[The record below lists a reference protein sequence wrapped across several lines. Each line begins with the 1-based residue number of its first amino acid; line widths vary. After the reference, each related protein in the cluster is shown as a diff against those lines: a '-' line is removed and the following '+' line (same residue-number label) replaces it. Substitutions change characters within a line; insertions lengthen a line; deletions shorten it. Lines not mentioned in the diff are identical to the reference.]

1 MEVNP
6 MGIGVGII
14 LAAIGAIL
22 AFAVHVHGSA
32 VNIQMVGWILMAAG
46 GFAILVSL
54 MFWSSWGPGG
64 LTRRDQLSPPVNP
77 PTGPGSGVS
86 GY

>member
-1 MEVNP
+1 MEVNR

-54 MFWSSWGPGG
+54 VFWSSWGPGG
-64 LTRRDQLSPPVNP
+64 LTRRDQLNP
-77 PTGPGSGVS
+77 PAGPGSGVS

>member
-14 LAAIGAIL
+14 LAAVGAIL
-22 AFAVHVHGSA
+22 AFAVHVTGSA
-32 VNIQMVGWILMAAG
+32 VNVQMVGWILMAAG
-46 GFAILVSL
+46 GFAILISL
-54 MFWSSWGPGG
+54 VFWSTWGPGG
-64 LTRRDQLSPPVNP
+64 LTRRDQVNP
-77 PTGPGSGVS
+77 PAPPGSGVS

>member
-1 MEVNP
+1 

-14 LAAIGAIL
+14 LAAVGAIL

-32 VNIQMVGWILMAAG
+32 VNVQMIGWILMAAG
-46 GFAILVSL
+46 GFAILISL
-54 MFWSSWGPGG
+54 VFWSTWGPGG
-64 LTRRDQLSPPVNP
+64 LSSRDRVAPPP
-77 PTGPGSGVS
+77 GPGSGVS

>member
-1 MEVNP
+1 

-14 LAAIGAIL
+14 LAAVGAIL

-46 GFAILVSL
+46 GSAILVSL
-54 MFWSSWGPGG
+54 VFWSSWGPGG
-64 LTRRDQLSPPVNP
+64 LTRRDQVNP